1 MTALAV
7 NVLDNRMNEENM
19 LNNLIQTARHWV
31 SKLCGPILKAS
42 LLTMACL
49 LSPISHAQQKPFFVA
64 FALFG
69 PHPALQSQ
77 VDGFKDRMTKS
88 GYVEGKNIRY
98 VQQDVAFNP
107 ALISQLLNV
116 IEAMGPD
123 MIVTMN
129 TPVAQAAKT
138 VIKNKNIPF
147 LFSGLGDPVL
157 AKLVPSRTQ
166 GGEQMT
172 GTSNKNDY
180 VATFKFM
187 GRLIPTLK
195 TIGMPFNPGDDGDV
209 SAVETAEAAA
219 KQLGYQIRKVAVD
232 SSSDIG
238 PRVQSL
244 RGSDAIFL
252 IPSNLLQPAVPA
264 VAAAANQ
271 ISVPLVT
278 VNSQTVKQRVALAS
292 FGVDW
297 ERIGGKTADMAI
309 EIMGGKRTSQIPVY
323 WPVAT
328 DHIAS
333 FNAELL
339 KKSNLQVPA
348 EFKDCKCV
356 FE

>member
-1 MTALAV
+1 MTNASQKTSPWL
-7 NVLDNRMNEENM
+7 LKLFRPM
-19 LNNLIQTARHWV
+19 LRTLM
-31 SKLCGPILKAS
+31 
-42 LLTMACL
+42 LLSVCL
-49 LSPISHAQQKPFFVA
+49 LATISYAQQKPLFVA
-64 FALFG
+64 FALYG

-107 ALISQLLNV
+107 ALVSQLLTV
-116 IEAMGPD
+116 LEAMGPD

-138 VIKNKNIPF
+138 VIKNKNLPF

-166 GGEQMT
+166 GGDQMT

-209 SAVETAEAAA
+209 SAIETAEAAA

-232 SSSDIG
+232 STSDIG

-278 VNSQTVKQRVALAS
+278 VNTQTVKQKAAMAS

-297 ERIGGKTADMAI
+297 SSIGGKTAEMAL
-309 EIMGGKRTSQIPVY
+309 EIFAGKRTSQLPVY
-323 WPVAT
+323 WPVAA

-333 FNAELL
+333 FNADLV
-339 KKSNLQVPA
+339 KKFNLQVPA

>member
-1 MTALAV
+1 
-7 NVLDNRMNEENM
+7 M
-19 LNNLIQTARHWV
+19 LRTLM
-31 SKLCGPILKAS
+31 
-42 LLTMACL
+42 LLSVCL
-49 LSPISHAQQKPFFVA
+49 LAPISHAQQKPLFVA
-64 FALFG
+64 FALYG

-77 VDGFKDRMTKS
+77 VDGFKVRMTKS

-107 ALISQLLNV
+107 ALVSQLLSV
-116 IEAMGPD
+116 LEAMGPD

-138 VIKNKNIPF
+138 VIKNKNLPF

-166 GGEQMT
+166 GGDQMT

-209 SAVETAEAAA
+209 SAIETAEAAA

-232 SSSDIG
+232 STSDIG

-244 RGSDAIFL
+244 RFFRRGLGEHWWQNCRDGTR
-252 IPSNLLQPAVPA
+252 NLRRQANL
-264 VAAAANQ
+264 AAA
-271 ISVPLVT
+271 SL
-278 VNSQTVKQRVALAS
+278 LACRS
-292 FGVDW
+292 
-297 ERIGGKTADMAI
+297 RPHRLI
-309 EIMGGKRTSQIPVY
+309 
-323 WPVAT
+323 
-328 DHIAS
+328 
-333 FNAELL
+333 
-339 KKSNLQVPA
+339 
-348 EFKDCKCV
+348 
-356 FE
+356 

>member
-1 MTALAV
+1 
-7 NVLDNRMNEENM
+7 
-19 LNNLIQTARHWV
+19 
-31 SKLCGPILKAS
+31 
-42 LLTMACL
+42 
-49 LSPISHAQQKPFFVA
+49 
-64 FALFG
+64 
-69 PHPALQSQ
+69 
-77 VDGFKDRMTKS
+77 MTKS

-98 VQQDVAFNP
+98 VQQDVTFNP
-107 ALISQLLNV
+107 ALVSQLLTV
-116 IEAMGPD
+116 LEAMGPD

-138 VIKNKNIPF
+138 VIKNKNLPF

-166 GGEQMT
+166 GGDQMT

-187 GRLIPTLK
+187 GKLIPTLK

-209 SAVETAEAAA
+209 SAIETAEAAA

-232 SSSDIG
+232 STSDIG
-238 PRVQSL
+238 PREQSL

-278 VNSQTVKQRVALAS
+278 VNTQTVKQKAALAS

-297 ERIGGKTADMAI
+297 ESIGGKTAEMAL
-309 EIMGGKRTSQIPVY
+309 EIFAGKRTSQLPVY
-323 WPVAT
+323 WPVAA

-333 FNAELL
+333 FNADLV
-339 KKSNLQVPA
+339 KKFNLQVPA